1 MGHSKCTPSIAG
13 NRGFRPELA
22 REDAAA
28 EHAEILKA
36 KNAVQTVDYAC
47 RYILPALPNGTAK
60 VPVYY
65 AARYSGQ
72 FLWDTYQHDIV
83 YAANKLVKTVAK
95 EQIIPMVSGAI
106 WSYVDDKI
114 LVSGASKALAKP
126 AEEAFNETFA
136 TIIERGV
143 DAL

>member
-1 MGHSKCTPSIAG
+1 MGHSKSIPSIVTSG
-13 NRGFRPELA
+13 DFRPELT
-22 REDAAA
+22 REEAAA
-28 EHAEILKA
+28 EHAEVLKT

-47 RYILPALPNGTAK
+47 RTILPWLPDGSAK
-60 VPVYY
+60 LPVYY
-65 AARYSGQ
+65 VARYGAQ
-72 FLWDTYQHDIV
+72 FLLDTQQHGV
-83 YAANKLVKTVAK
+83 EYAAKKLVKTVAR
-95 EQIIPMVSGAI
+95 EQIIPVATAAI

-126 AEEAFNETFA
+126 AEEAFNETFV